1 MNTSKFRSIPE
12 YHPFEIP
19 FILEEAPLLDW
30 LNTLS
35 NEESKN
41 ACFQLLRW
49 LQALNSTAIAPQKRL
64 NFLILTDEYL
74 RSYINHLKGVCWDVG
89 YPLTIEEKV
98 YAEVVTWNYLLLAKG
113 FFIVS
118 QESPEKEAAAMALSK
133 ALIAKGQAQLQ
144 IAAVYALPPEGFWQD
159 TYQMFALA
167 QKKQLLP
174 IKIRKQKTMTL
185 ATFFKKLFVFQ
196 ACDTNQFHARDMQTI
211 FYFLDS
217 VAHKIRFKKY
227 EGDLTSFFS
236 FDVSSDIPPK
246 KYLENTHTPSS
257 TRYYFAPI
265 VVALEIYATLRSEK
279 PWKDTLKPVN
289 STLFNRVI
297 KTLSLGQRRK
307 YTRIKDEYD
316 VRGII
321 GFEDIINFL
330 RKTAATSLSTS
341 QQLPFQAIKEAT
353 ADLKMYIQN
362 KDIGVSMHNETALAQ
377 SLSYHSIW
385 HTPTALNTDDNI
397 KAVDIKDIHIF
408 DSSVKGYLLYWNN
421 TNIQLRAKIGDV
433 FGIISKDKKRLEI
446 ALIRRIS
453 INENNHFRFG
463 AEVIG
468 FESEV
473 VYICHPDHTDHY
485 IWAIFI
491 PRIKGL
497 VQNDT
502 LIFSTENFTVG
513 DKIHIYRGQEKRR
526 GLIPKE
532 QHTNSR
538 IFIGELS
545 YSEND
550 KRLD

>member
-12 YHPFEIP
+12 YHSFDIP
-19 FILEEAPLLDW
+19 FKLEEAPLLDW

-49 LQALNSTAIAPQKRL
+49 LQALNLTTIAPQKRL
-64 NFLILTDEYL
+64 NFLIITEEYL

-118 QESPEKEAAAMALSK
+118 QDTDEKEAAAIALSK

-159 TYQMFALA
+159 TYQMFVLA
-167 QKKQLLP
+167 QKKRLLP

-185 ATFFKKLFVFQ
+185 ATFFKKLFIFH
-196 ACDTNQFHARDMQTI
+196 ACDTNQFHARDMHTI

-217 VAHKIRFKKY
+217 VCHKIRFKKY
-227 EGDLTSFFS
+227 EGDLKSLFS
-236 FDVSSDIPPK
+236 FDVTTDAPPTK
-246 KYLENTHTPSS
+246 CHDSIHTLSS
-257 TRYYFAPI
+257 TSYYFTPI
-265 VVALEIYATLRSEK
+265 VVALEIYATLRSK
-279 PWKDTLKPVN
+279 KSWKDTLKPVN
-289 STLFNRVI
+289 STLFLRVI
-297 KTLSLGQRRK
+297 KTLSLGQRRR

-316 VRGII
+316 VQGII
-321 GFEDIINFL
+321 GFEDIIHFL
-330 RKTAATSLSTS
+330 RKMAATSVKTS
-341 QQLPFQAIKEAT
+341 QKSPFQAIKNAT
-353 ADLKMYIQN
+353 ADLKIYIQN
-362 KDIGVSMHNETALAQ
+362 KDIGVSMHDETSLAQ

-385 HTPTALNTDDNI
+385 HTPTTLNADDNI
-397 KAVDIKDIHIF
+397 KEVDIKDIHIF

-473 VYICHPDHTDHY
+473 VYICHPNNKEHY
-485 IWAIFI
+485 MWAIFI
-491 PRIKGL
+491 PRIKTL
-497 VQNDT
+497 AHNDT
-502 LIFSTENFTVG
+502 LIFSTQNFTVG
-513 DKIHIYRGQEKRR
+513 DKIHIYRGQEKIQ
-526 GLIPKE
+526 GLVVKE
-532 QHTNSR
+532 LHS
-538 IFIGELS
+538 ISGIMLGELGHPD
-545 YSEND
+545 ED
-550 KRLD
+550 KPLN